1 MISKRLIS
9 MLFLLATTVF
19 VTATFTSYAFTNDA
33 QAAETRGDKL
43 LMTGA
48 GSTFINPLFSKWFS
62 EYNKKNP
69 KVEINYQSIGSGGG
83 IKQLQKR
90 TIDFAASDVA
100 MTDKEMT
107 EAGASVLHLPVAIG
121 AVVMSYNLPQ
131 LKSPIKLDGPTIS
144 LIIQGQIK
152 KWNDEKLKTLNPGVV
167 LPDQAIV
174 FVYRSD
180 SSGTTGVFT
189 EYLGK
194 ADPQFATKVGV
205 GKAIKW
211 PTGLG
216 GKGNEGVTANIKNT
230 VGSMGYVE
238 LTYALNEKLP
248 IADLKN
254 AAGKYVSANLGS
266 VTEAATQS
274 LKTIPDDF
282 KVSLTNAAGEKTYP
296 ISSFTY
302 LLAFEKTAAPA
313 GPELVR
319 MMTWALDQG
328 QSYAAPLGYAPLPKA
343 LVAKIRSKL
352 PAVAP

>member
-1 MISKRLIS
+1 MLNKMIFSTAVA
-9 MLFLLATTVF
+9 FLLAFGSSAV
-19 VTATFTSYAFTNDA
+19 
-33 QAAETRGDKL
+33 AAELKGEKL

-48 GSTFINPLFSKWFS
+48 GSTFVNPLFSKWFA
-62 EYNKKNP
+62 EYNKLFP

-100 MTDKEMT
+100 MSDAETK
-107 EAGASVLHLPVAIG
+107 EAGTPVLHFPVALG
-121 AVVMSYNLPQ
+121 AVVLSYNLPA
-131 LKSPIKLDGPTIS
+131 LKGELRFDGDVVSGIVRGT
-144 LIIQGQIK
+144 IK
-152 KWNDEKLKTLNPGVV
+152 KWNDPKIQALNPKQK

-189 EYLGK
+189 DYLSK
-194 ADPQFATKVGV
+194 IDAKFATEVGV

-230 VGSMGYVE
+230 VGSIGYVE
-238 LTYALNEKLP
+238 LTYALNEKLERVT
-248 IADLKN
+248 LKN
-254 AAGKYVSANLGS
+254 ADGQFVKAELASVS
-266 VTEAATQS
+266 EAAANA

-282 KVSLTNAAGEKTYP
+282 KISLTNAKGKGAYP

-313 GPELVR
+313 GAELVR
-319 MMTWALDQG
+319 IVQWAVDKG
-328 QSYAAPLGYAPLPKA
+328 QAYASPLGYAPLPKA
-343 LVAKIRSKL
+343 LVAKIQGRVK
-352 PAVAP
+352 AIAP

>member
-1 MISKRLIS
+1 MKFQNRVPGVLVLLSVLI
-9 MLFLLATTVF
+9 LATPTI
-19 VTATFTSYAFTNDA
+19 A
-33 QAAETRGDKL
+33 RGEKL

-62 EYNKKNP
+62 EYNKLHPNIE
-69 KVEINYQSIGSGGG
+69 VNYQSIGSGGG

-90 TIDFAASDVA
+90 TIDFAASDV
-100 MTDKEMT
+100 EMT
-107 EAGASVLHLPVAIG
+107 EKEIVDAGRPVLHFPVALG
-121 AVVMSYNLPQ
+121 AVVLSYNLPGM
-131 LKSPIKLDGPTIS
+131 KSALKLDGPAIS
-144 LIIQGQIK
+144 GLIQGTIK
-152 KWNDEKLKTLNPGVV
+152 KWNDEALKALNPGVA
-167 LPDQAIV
+167 LPDQAVV

-189 EYLGK
+189 EFLGK
-194 ADPQFATKVGV
+194 ADPSFAQKVGV

-230 VGSMGYVE
+230 VGSVGYVE

-248 IADLKN
+248 TALIKN
-254 AAGKYVSANLGS
+254 PSGQYVAANLSS
-266 VTEAATQS
+266 VTEAAAQA

-282 KVSLTNAAGEKTYP
+282 KVSLTNAKGAKSYP

-313 GPELVR
+313 GPEIVKL
-319 MMTWALDQG
+319 MTWALDQG
-328 QSYAAPLGYAPLPKA
+328 QSYTTTLGYAPLPKQ
-343 LVAKIRSKL
+343 LVTKIRAKL
-352 PAVAP
+352 PSVAP

>member
-1 MISKRLIS
+1 MLQKNMISILMFAVPFGLS
-9 MLFLLATTVF
+9 MTLSMGGS
-19 VTATFTSYAFTNDA
+19 TSAFA
-33 QAAETRGDKL
+33 SETRGDKL

-83 IKQLQKR
+83 IKQLQKH

-100 MTDKEMT
+100 MNDKEVA
-107 EAGASVLHLPVAIG
+107 EAGKPVLHFPVAIG
-121 AVVMSYNLPQ
+121 AVVLSYNLPQ
-131 LKSPIKLDGPTIS
+131 LKAPVKLDGATIS

-152 KWNDEKLKTLNPGVV
+152 KWNDDRIKALNAGAT
-167 LPDQAIV
+167 LPDQAVV

-194 ADPQFATKVGV
+194 ADPDFATKVGV

-230 VGSMGYVE
+230 VGSIGYVE

-248 IADLKN
+248 IAQLKN
-254 AAGKYVSANLGS
+254 SSGQFVTANLAS
-266 VTEAATQS
+266 VTEAATQA

-282 KVSLTNAAGEKTYP
+282 KVSLTNAAGAKAYP
-296 ISSFTY
+296 IASFTY

-313 GPELVR
+313 GPEIVR

-328 QSYAAPLGYAPLPKA
+328 QSYTTALGYAPLPKA
-343 LVAKIRSKL
+343 LVAKIRTKL
-352 PAVAP
+352 SSVAP

>member
-1 MISKRLIS
+1 MNLRRPFSGLSIFLV
-9 MLFLLATTVF
+9 LLAFTIPLTLATV
-19 VTATFTSYAFTNDA
+19 SSA
-33 QAAETRGDKL
+33 QKL

-62 EYNKKNP
+62 EYNKLNP
-69 KVEINYQSIGSGGG
+69 NIEVNYQSIGSGGG

-90 TIDFAASDVA
+90 TIDFAASDV
-100 MTDKEMT
+100 EMT
-107 EAGASVLHLPVAIG
+107 AKELVDAGRPVLHLPVALG

-131 LKSPIKLDGPTIS
+131 LKTALKLDGPAIS
-144 LIIQGQIK
+144 GLIQGTIK
-152 KWNDEKLKTLNPGVV
+152 KWNDDALKALNPGLS
-167 LPDQAIV
+167 LPDQPVV

-189 EYLGK
+189 EFLGK
-194 ADPQFATKVGV
+194 ADPSFAEKVGV

-230 VGSMGYVE
+230 VGSIGYVE

-248 IADLKN
+248 TALIKN
-254 AAGKYVSANLGS
+254 PSGQFVAANLAS
-266 VTEAATQS
+266 VTEAAAQA
-274 LKTIPDDF
+274 LNTIPEDF
-282 KVSLTNAAGEKTYP
+282 KVSLTNANGAKSYP

-313 GPELVR
+313 GPEIVKL
-319 MMTWALDQG
+319 MTWALDQG
-328 QSYAAPLGYAPLPKA
+328 QSYTTKLGYAPLPKA
-343 LVAKIRSKL
+343 LVTKIRAKL
-352 PAVAP
+352 PSVAP